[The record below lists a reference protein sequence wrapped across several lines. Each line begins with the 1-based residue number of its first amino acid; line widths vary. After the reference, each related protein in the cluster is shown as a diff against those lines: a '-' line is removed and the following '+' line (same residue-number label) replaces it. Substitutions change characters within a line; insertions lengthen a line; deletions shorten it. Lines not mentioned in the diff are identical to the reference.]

1 MSRESFV
8 CLSSCVKFSD
18 DLIPYLFGSGVVS
31 TLVSPVDNYDPL
43 MMIQHMFLHGVL
55 FLAD

>member
-18 DLIPYLFGSGVVS
+18 DLIPYLLVQAWFPPWFRLLAIT
-31 TLVSPVDNYDPL
+31 TL
-43 MMIQHMFLHGVL
+43 
-55 FLAD
+55 